1 MKNRNN
7 KSLLDLL
14 KAIVSQIFYK
24 LKERLLTEI
33 SAMSRSVDNV
43 IDFDVLGVGDTEEFE
58 S

>member
-1 MKNRNN
+1 MKNRNY

-33 SAMSRSVDNV
+33 SAMSRSVDNI